1 MRLKSIPA
9 RWPDTAPPLRS
20 LLFVPGGR
28 PDRFAK
34 ALVAG
39 ADAVIFD
46 LEDSVPENGKE
57 EARRNVA
64 LGIGEARDAAAMR
77 VVRIN
82 PVATRHWEKDL
93 RAVVRPGLDAI
104 LLPKPTHAREV
115 AAAARL
121 ILRLERK
128 RKIEQG
134 TILLFLLAETAG
146 AVLRVESMIEASA
159 RVALVVFGG
168 EDYSLSTGANP
179 AADGRELLYA
189 RSKVVAAAAAY
200 GCPAVDGVYMRY
212 GDLEGL
218 RNEAESAKRLGFSGK
233 LIVHPAQIEPV
244 HRVFSVSEQE
254 LEWAKSVLEV
264 AERMAESGAGAA
276 GLDGQLVDTPVIA
289 RAQRIAVAA
298 EREGRQRGKSAW
310 TAAEKKA

>member
-1 MRLKSIPA
+1 MPRKSIPA
-9 RWPDTAPPLRS
+9 RWPEAIPPLRS

-28 PDRFAK
+28 HDRFAK
-34 ALVAG
+34 ALAAG

-57 EARRNVA
+57 EARRNVTR
-64 LGIGEARDAAAMR
+64 GIGEARGEAVMR

-82 PVATRHWEKDL
+82 PVATRHWQKDL

-115 AAAARL
+115 VSAARL
-121 ILRLERK
+121 ISRLERA
-128 RKIEQG
+128 RKIRRG

-146 AVLRVESMIEASA
+146 AVLRVETMIETTA
-159 RVALVVFGG
+159 RVALLIFGG
-168 EDYSLSTGANP
+168 EDYSLSTGAS
-179 AADGRELLYA
+179 ASLDGRELLYA

-218 RNEAESAKRLGFSGK
+218 RSEAESAKRLGFSGK
-233 LIVHPAQIEPV
+233 LIVHPAQIESV

-254 LEWAKSVLEV
+254 LAWAKSILEV
-264 AERMAESGAGAA
+264 AGRMVETGAGAA
-276 GLDGQLVDTPVIA
+276 GLDGQLVDAPVIA
-289 RAQRIAVAA
+289 RARRIVAAA
-298 EREGRQRGKSAW
+298 EREGRREKSQ
-310 TAAEKKA
+310 AARKANA

>member
-1 MRLKSIPA
+1 MSHTTDFA
-9 RWPDTAPPLRS
+9 RWPSDAAPLRS

-28 PDRFAK
+28 PDLFAK
-34 ALVAG
+34 ALGAG

-46 LEDSVPENGKE
+46 LEDSVPEGGKE

-64 LGIGEARDAAAMR
+64 RGITEARGST
-77 VVRIN
+77 VQKIVRIN

-93 RAVVRPGLDAI
+93 RAVVWSGVEVI
-104 LLPKPTHAREV
+104 LLPKASEAGEV

-121 ILRLERK
+121 ISRLERERGFK
-128 RKIEQG
+128 RG
-134 TILLFLLAETAG
+134 TIRLFLLAETAG
-146 AVLRVESMIEASA
+146 AVLRAESMIEASE
-159 RVALVVFGG
+159 RVALIVFGG
-168 EDYSLSTGANP
+168 EDYSLATGANP
-179 AADGRELLYA
+179 SADGRELLYA

-218 RNEAESAKRLGFSGK
+218 RSEAESAKRLGFSGK

-254 LEWAKSVLEV
+254 LEWAKSVIEI
-264 AERMAESGAGAA
+264 AARMAESGAGAA
-276 GLDGQLVDTPVIA
+276 GMDGQLVDAPVIA
-289 RAQRIAVAA
+289 RAQRIAAAA
-298 EREGRQRGKSAW
+298 EREKRRGKSA
-310 TAAEKKA
+310 AATEKNA